1 MPACGHSNGACRRR
15 RLNRPPSFAAVAQRG
30 HPRYHKPMISSR
42 ILLLAACCSLMPSA
56 WAGAGLTSAG
66 VDPTVGN
73 NNAQQEPTLA
83 QVAPVANQ
91 GQSGSANSAANSA
104 VPNAVV
110 AGAGGASGANAA
122 NGAAD
127 GSKTAAAIVAAPP
140 APPPPPPDPSTLPV
154 SVIKPLNKS
163 AENAPPP
170 KADAES
176 TVTTLANPA
185 RHVATDTPAR
195 PTPAQARVPAPA
207 STLSQQPA
215 PATRTEPARAAVDA
229 PAPATPPPPATAD
242 GSANGFVFYTGLG
255 IAGIILALSF
265 FGYMRTGNDTGR
277 PRA

>member
-1 MPACGHSNGACRRR
+1 
-15 RLNRPPSFAAVAQRG
+15 
-30 HPRYHKPMISSR
+30 
-42 ILLLAACCSLMPSA
+42 MPSA

-91 GQSGSANSAANSA
+91 GQPGAVNAGVNAA
-104 VPNAVV
+104 VPNPAV
-110 AGAGGASGANAA
+110 AGAAGANAPQNA

-127 GSKTAAAIVAAPP
+127 GSKTAAAPVVVAP

-163 AENAPPP
+163 AENVPP

-176 TVTTLANPA
+176 AVTTMAKPA
-185 RHVATDTPAR
+185 RHVPTDAPAEPMPAQVRAPTPVPAR
-195 PTPAQARVPAPA
+195 V
-207 STLSQQPA
+207 QQPA
-215 PATRTEPARAAVDA
+215 PAARAEPARTAADATTAAAV
-229 PAPATPPPPATAD
+229 TPTSATAD
-242 GSANGFVFYTGLG
+242 GSANGLVFYTGMG
-255 IAGIILALSF
+255 IAGIILALSLVGF
-265 FGYMRTGNDTGR
+265 MRAGKDSGR